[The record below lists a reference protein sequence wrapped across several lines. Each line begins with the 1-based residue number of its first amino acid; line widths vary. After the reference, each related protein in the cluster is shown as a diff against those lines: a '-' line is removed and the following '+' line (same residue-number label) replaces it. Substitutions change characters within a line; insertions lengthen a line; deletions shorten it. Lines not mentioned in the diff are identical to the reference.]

1 MSPAKIPR
9 APTLDQIQVFLAV
22 VEEGSFVG
30 AARRLSRATSVISYA
45 IANLESQLELE
56 LFDRHATRKPQLTDA
71 GRAVLAELR
80 KVAMG
85 VDDLLAK
92 ARGLLTGL
100 EPEVVLVVDVMF
112 PTAWLVELLQDF
124 QKTFPT
130 VALRLHVEA
139 LGAVAQHVLD
149 GSASIGVSG
158 PIEVKAGQL
167 ERHSFAG
174 VRLVPVAA
182 PGHPLSQ
189 HAGELT
195 QALARNYEQLVLTDR
210 SRLTEGRDFGVVGVR
225 TLRLT
230 DLNAKYALLLAG
242 LGWGSMPENIVRDDI
257 AAGRL
262 TALKSSDWSHAI
274 YSFQTLCRS
283 DIPPGPAARWMLQR
297 FRETVWEV

>member
-1 MSPAKIPR
+1 MPLPKTPR
-9 APTLDQIQVFLAV
+9 PPTLDQIQVFLAV

-56 LFDRHATRKPQLTDA
+56 LFDRNTTRKPQLTDA

-80 KVAMG
+80 KVSMG
-85 VDDLLAK
+85 VEDLLAK

-100 EPEVVLVVDVMF
+100 EAEVVLVVDVMF
-112 PTAWLVELLQDF
+112 PTAWLVEVMQDF

-130 VALRLHVEA
+130 VGLRLHVEA

-149 GSASIGVSG
+149 GSATIGVSG
-158 PIEVKAGQL
+158 AIEIKTAQL
-167 ERHSFAG
+167 ERYSFAG
-174 VRLVPVAA
+174 VRLIPVAA
-182 PGHPLSQ
+182 PTHPLSQ
-189 HAGELT
+189 HQGEVT
-195 QALARNYEQLVLTDR
+195 QAMARNYQQLVLTDR
-210 SRLTEGRDFGVVGVR
+210 SRLTEGQDFGVIAVR

-242 LGWGSMPENIVRDDI
+242 LGWGSMPETMISDDI
-257 AAGRL
+257 ASGRL
-262 TALKSSDWSHAI
+262 SVLQSSEWRHAT
-274 YSFQTLCRS
+274 YRFQTLSRT

-297 FRETVWEV
+297 FRETSWQV